1 MNQKQHQLMRILQKI
16 SVFQGLEVS
25 EAERLIRICRF
36 HQYEENE
43 RIYNVGQDSS
53 EMLVLMQGKLLV
65 VGPAGNVF
73 GEVTPGQPTGEMGV
87 FTGHGRS
94 ANIVSAVKS
103 AALII
108 QKKDI
113 DELLHQD
120 WEIKSKVLQNVV
132 DLLSKRLKES
142 NKLVAKYRT
151 EVEELKAEVAE
162 QGSQVAEDGSQIVEE
177 G

>member
-1 MNQKQHQLMRILQKI
+1 MNQKQHQLMKILQKI
-16 SVFQGLEVS
+16 SVFQGLEIS
-25 EAERLIRICRF
+25 EAERLIHICRF

-43 RIYNVGQDSS
+43 QIYQVGQPSS

-87 FTGHGRS
+87 FTGHRRS
-94 ANIVSAVKS
+94 ANIVASEKS
-103 AALII
+103 AALTI

-113 DELLHQD
+113 DELMNQD
-120 WEIKSKVLQNVV
+120 REVKAKVLQNVV
-132 DLLSKRLKES
+132 DLLSKRLEES
-142 NKLVAKYRT
+142 NQMVAKYRT
-151 EVEELKAEVAE
+151 EVEELKA
-162 QGSQVAEDGSQIVEE
+162 QVAEE